1 MSKVV
6 MMFEDDGAKVAPME
20 EYVRVQI
27 PAIWRTFAVVDRMFA
42 EQRQENEAVRKD
54 IESMKENIAHLA
66 ATVAA
71 LQRSLNTM
79 AAELRG
85 WEARR

>member
-6 MMFEDDGAKVAPME
+6 MMFEDDTNHGASESYAQ
-20 EYVRVQI
+20 VQI
-27 PAIWRTFAVVDRMFA
+27 PAIWRALVTVDRILTEKA
-42 EQRQENEAVRKD
+42 QEDHERDKT
-54 IESMKENIAHLA
+54 IENLKENVAHLA

-71 LQRSLNTM
+71 LQRSLNTI

-85 WEARR
+85 MEARR